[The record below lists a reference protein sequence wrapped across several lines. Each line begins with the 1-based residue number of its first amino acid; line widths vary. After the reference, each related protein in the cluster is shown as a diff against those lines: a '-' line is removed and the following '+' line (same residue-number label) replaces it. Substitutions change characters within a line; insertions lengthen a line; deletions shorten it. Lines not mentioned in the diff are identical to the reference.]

1 MGSERQLSE
10 AEISMVL
17 DTFMYLD
24 YREAQEGTSLRN
36 IVKDLEHHPD
46 YGAGGIHY

>member
-24 YREAQEGTSLRN
+24 YREAQGEPL
-36 IVKDLEHHPD
+36 
-46 YGAGGIHY
+46 